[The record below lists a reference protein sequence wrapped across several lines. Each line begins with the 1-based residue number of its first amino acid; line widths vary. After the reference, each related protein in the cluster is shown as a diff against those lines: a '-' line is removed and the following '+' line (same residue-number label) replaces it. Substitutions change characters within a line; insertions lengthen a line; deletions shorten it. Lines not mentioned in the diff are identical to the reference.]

1 VNYNKKGPAFK
12 TLTGGF
18 VSLMIKCFV
27 LYVVVQRSYE
37 MLARKNASN
46 ERAEGL
52 MDDAELEQVMR
63 LNNTGLEIY
72 FLIFDHGTY

>member
-1 VNYNKKGPAFK
+1 VNYNKRPAFK

-18 VSLMIKCFV
+18 VSLLIKCFM

-52 MDDAELEQVMR
+52 MDDTELEQVTQ

-72 FLIFDHGTY
+72 FLIFDHGKY

>member
-1 VNYNKKGPAFK
+1 
-12 TLTGGF
+12 
-18 VSLMIKCFV
+18 M

-52 MDDAELEQVMR
+52 MDDAELEQVTQ

-72 FLIFDHGTY
+72 FLIFDHGKY